1 MNKPTISFRTLS
13 SDNSSSPFLRK
24 HHSTMAAMTGL
35 PTQDYGRYAVSHS
48 LHHLH
53 IDRPQLFEKLVKHI
67 VNSLEDEYCFPPG
80 YFPSS
85 QSQENANQRAE
96 RNSMVQEWLGELDQ
110 QLGEDWPDRE
120 TAKYNTLNAL
130 FYAIWNFHSTRPTS
144 T

>member
-1 MNKPTISFRTLS
+1 
-13 SDNSSSPFLRK
+13 
-24 HHSTMAAMTGL
+24 MAAMTGL

-110 QLGEDWPDRE
+110 QLGADWPDRE